1 MKPASQ
7 RFLFTAFCFLS
18 THATVLPV
26 SAFVTP
32 SRNAASWLLQK
43 QGQSTHL
50 SMWSNNDE
58 IEGADKIKACIPY
71 ILPLIDGDH
80 FGTFLYQRIPVLE
93 MADFVLLQPIINF
106 VHAIP
111 FSSLL
116 LFLALTLGTRND
128 RFSRGV
134 KFNAQ
139 QAALI
144 DVALV
149 IPELVG
155 GAMEG
160 SDIPRY
166 IMEPCANFTYYAYM
180 SLVLYSI
187 ISNLRGQ
194 KPNQIPFISSTAEM
208 QVGPF

>member
-1 MKPASQ
+1 
-7 RFLFTAFCFLS
+7 
-18 THATVLPV
+18 
-26 SAFVTP
+26 
-32 SRNAASWLLQK
+32 
-43 QGQSTHL
+43 
-50 SMWSNNDE
+50 MWSNNDE

-160 SDIPRY
+160 SDITRLFHVPFLLKWSHLHFSSGTNKGNLIWFLSPQITDDTIQY
-166 IMEPCANFTYYAYM
+166 QAHICIVCEICARFHDVSWNIASFQ
-180 SLVLYSI
+180 SLLVARWKEADRKS
-187 ISNLRGQ
+187 
-194 KPNQIPFISSTAEM
+194 
-208 QVGPF
+208 VV